1 MADLND
7 LTQNVN
13 IWDDAKSKA
22 VDVITEAGYDR
33 LAVQAQIEGG
43 SFSLKPFV
51 PVVTFNATGTSL
63 TTSWT
68 TILNYTGGEGRLD
81 FISVSTGTSN
91 YKVRLTIDG
100 SEIFDIEMDDLNAL
114 GLTNAVNV
122 NIWAETALK
131 NFRYRPLAPTDF
143 TSSLKV
149 ELAMTTGT
157 GTAYWLINY
166 RTQS

>member
-7 LTQNVN
+7 LTTNVN
-13 IWDDAKSKA
+13 IWNDAKTKA
-22 VDVITEAGYDR
+22 VTVTTDGAKER
-33 LAVQAQIEGG
+33 LDVQALIEGG
-43 SFSLKPFV
+43 TFSLKPFV
-51 PVVTFNATGTSL
+51 PVVAYDSSGTAL

-68 TILNYTGGEGRLD
+68 TIVNYTGGEGRLD
-81 FISVSTGTSN
+81 FISCALGAST
-91 YKVRLTIDG
+91 YKVRLTVDG
-100 SEIFDIEMDDLNAL
+100 TEVFDIAMSDLNIL

-131 NFRYRPLAPTDF
+131 NFRYRPLAPIDF
-143 TSSLKV
+143 TTSLKI

-157 GTAYWLINY
+157 GTAYWLVNY